1 MRYIF
6 NVKFVILWDICYVIY
21 IGNMVDGIV
30 EFLLRFMV
38 FYQNSS
44 VNVLNKVI
52 EFEFYY
58 FIFVDINC
66 LDCLIY
72 GKNVGVSVWFKNIGN
87 CYLCGV

>member
-44 VNVLNKVI
+44 VNVLN
-52 EFEFYY
+52 
-58 FIFVDINC
+58 
-66 LDCLIY
+66 
-72 GKNVGVSVWFKNIGN
+72 
-87 CYLCGV
+87 